1 VTTPPPLTQADL
13 QARLHSHLAGHYL
26 QIHGTLVSIALG
38 AAAFAAASLGMPE
51 HGQPEGGVLP
61 WLLWSGGLLAIAVVF
76 AGTVTGAFML
86 PGGIPSVLDLLIPL
100 ATGLCQFAV
109 FGVLTHSVADFT
121 SGSHLVEAWF
131 FAMTGVGLCAVLGI
145 VRARLLVGPS
155 RFDVSASA
163 AATYYRQRL
172 SRDTKGAASLV
183 VVSGLG
189 GAFRAA
195 GVPSA
200 SAWSYVFASAAL
212 CIMVVGL
219 VMHEITGRRL
229 RTLIG

>member
-1 VTTPPPLTQADL
+1 MTTPPPLTQADL

-51 HGQPEGGVLP
+51 HGQPDGGVLP
-61 WLLWSGGLLAIAVVF
+61 WL
-76 AGTVTGAFML
+76 
-86 PGGIPSVLDLLIPL
+86 
-100 ATGLCQFAV
+100 
-109 FGVLTHSVADFT
+109 
-121 SGSHLVEAWF
+121 
-131 FAMTGVGLCAVLGI
+131 LCAVLGI
-145 VRARLLVGPS
+145 VRARILVGPS

-172 SRDTKGAASLV
+172 SRDTEGAASLV